1 MTIRG
6 DPFLAACLAHF
17 DVPISG
23 IGRTHEGIVVE
34 IGLNQYTGRPATD
47 QWRRILEGQAPREVA
62 VSRPPATA
70 EPGKGDRELLSFGIR
85 AVICFGAMTA
95 RAAGGQT
102 RASYFYSYNIKP
114 ATYPPA
120 DR

>member
-1 MTIRG
+1 MAPDPRRAGAARG
-6 DPFLAACLAHF
+6 R
-17 DVPISG
+17 G
-23 IGRTHEGIVVE
+23 IET
-34 IGLNQYTGRPATD
+34 A
-47 QWRRILEGQAPREVA
+47 
-62 VSRPPATA
+62 STA

-102 RASYFYSYNIKP
+102 RAFYFYSYNIKP

-120 DR
+120 DRKTKGSPPGQPPV